1 MIYPWQECY
10 RDAVL
15 EVDPRKLAHKIKLAE
30 EVILQRLKELSAG
43 LRLGGSERT
52 SLTDSLSGLMV
63 LRLEANHDR
72 AAPAIE

>member
-43 LRLGGSERT
+43 PDRAAERT

-63 LRLEANHDR
+63 LRLEANRDR
-72 AAPAIE
+72 AAPAFE

>member
-1 MIYPWQECY
+1 MTYPWQQSY

-15 EVDPRKLAHKIKLAE
+15 ELDPRKLAHKIKLAE

-43 LRLGGSERT
+43 PEAMAERT
-52 SLTDSLSGLMV
+52 SLADSLSGLMV
-63 LRLEANHDR
+63 LRLDANRDR

>member
-1 MIYPWQECY
+1 MTYPWQQCY

-15 EVDPRKLAHKIKLAE
+15 ELDPRKLAHKIKLAE

-43 LRLGGSERT
+43 PEATAERT

-63 LRLEANHDR
+63 LRLDANRDR

>member
-30 EVILQRLKELSAG
+30 EVISQRLKELSAEPDRG
-43 LRLGGSERT
+43 AERT

-63 LRLEANHDR
+63 LRLEANRDR
-72 AAPAIE
+72 AAPAFE

>member
-30 EVILQRLKELSAG
+30 EVISQRLKELSAG
-43 LRLGGSERT
+43 PDRGAERT

-63 LRLEANHDR
+63 LRLEAERDR
-72 AAPAIE
+72 AAPAFE

>member
-15 EVDPRKLAHKIKLAE
+15 EVDPRKLEHKIKLAE

-43 LRLGGSERT
+43 PDRGAERT

-63 LRLEANHDR
+63 LRLEANRDR
-72 AAPAIE
+72 AAPAFE

>member
-1 MIYPWQECY
+1 MTYPWQQCY

-15 EVDPRKLAHKIKLAE
+15 ELDPKKLAHKIKLAE
-30 EVILQRLKELSAG
+30 GVILQRLKELSAG
-43 LRLGGSERT
+43 PEATAERI

-63 LRLEANHDR
+63 LRLDANRDS